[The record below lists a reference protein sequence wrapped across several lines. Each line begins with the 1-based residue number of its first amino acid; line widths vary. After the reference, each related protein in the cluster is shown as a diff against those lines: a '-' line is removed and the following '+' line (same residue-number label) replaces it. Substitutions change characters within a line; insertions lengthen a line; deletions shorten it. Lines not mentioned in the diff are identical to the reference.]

1 MARSCKNRDKEE
13 SMSKSLNELRDE
25 VVRIA
30 MGYKGYRHGLGQ
42 DATVPEDIALMHLEL
57 SEALEEFHEG
67 YLPNQTK
74 YRGYKP
80 VGIPTKMADLII
92 RVLRFCGKYEIDIER
107 AVEEKIAYSE
117 GRPYTRHLW

>member
-1 MARSCKNRDKEE
+1 MG
-13 SMSKSLNELRDE
+13 KSLNELRDE
-25 VVRIA
+25 AVRIA
-30 MGYKGYRHGLGQ
+30 MGHKGYRHGLGQ

-80 VGIPTKMADLII
+80 IGIPTKMADVII
-92 RVLRFCGKYEIDIER
+92 RILRFCGKYGIDIET
-107 AVEEKIAYSE
+107 AVEEEMAYSE
-117 GRPYTRHLW
+117 GRPYTRHLWYEP